1 MTNTQNQMATKFKF
15 PLTNKVAIV
24 TGSSRG
30 IGRAIAQRL
39 GQEGA
44 KVVVTYMNNNE
55 QAEEVVS
62 KIQLSGAE
70 AIAIQ
75 VDVRKIA
82 DVRRLFQK
90 TIEHYGKVDILINN
104 AAGTNV
110 FKPTAIVSEEDV
122 NNNGA
127 DSEPTPHD
135 RRRWTSI

>member
-1 MTNTQNQMATKFKF
+1 
-15 PLTNKVAIV
+15 
-24 TGSSRG
+24 
-30 IGRAIAQRL
+30 
-39 GQEGA
+39 
-44 KVVVTYMNNNE
+44 MNNNE

-75 VDVRKIA
+75 VDVQKIA

-110 FKPTAIVSEEDV
+110 FKPTAIMSEEEY
-122 NNNGA
+122 
-127 DSEPTPHD
+127 DSMFNITRGVYFALQEAAH
-135 RRRWTSI
+135 RWSLCC